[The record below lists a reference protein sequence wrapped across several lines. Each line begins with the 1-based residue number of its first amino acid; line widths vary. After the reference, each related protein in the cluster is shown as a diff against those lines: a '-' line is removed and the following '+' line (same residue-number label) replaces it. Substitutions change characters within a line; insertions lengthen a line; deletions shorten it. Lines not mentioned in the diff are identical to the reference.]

1 VQRDEPIDSRGV
13 TDWERERGREAED
26 AVGHGSEYGGAGH
39 PEEDPRIGGERHP
52 VARMIAIGVVAALV
66 GIGITLLIDWFPA
79 QGDTAADQID
89 TVYDVLLI
97 CSVPVFVLV
106 MTIAIYSVVR
116 FRAKPGDMGDGPPI
130 HGNTRLEIIW
140 VTIPFLLVSA
150 LAAYGWIVLD
160 DIEAKKPN
168 EMVVRVIGQQFT
180 WSFEYPGERVSSTE
194 LVLPEDRPIDFR
206 IRSRDVVHSFWVPQ
220 FRLKSDAVPGLT
232 TKIRLTP
239 DRVGRYQV
247 VCAELC
253 GIGHATMRQL
263 VRVVPAREFN
273 SWLDRRRQPA
283 EGGGGGG
290 GGQAADGEAVFTEND
305 CGACH
310 TLSEAGTNGTVGP
323 DLDNISRAD
332 DEYIEESIVNPNAD
346 VIQGF
351 PRGVMPG
358 NFREQ
363 LSPQELDALVK
374 YLLEAQ
380 K

>member
-1 VQRDEPIDSRGV
+1 V
-13 TDWERERGREAED
+13 TDWEREREAEA
-26 AVGHGSEYGGAGH
+26 AVGHGTEYGGPGH
-39 PEEDPRIGGERHP
+39 PEEDARFHGERHP
-52 VARMIAIGVVAALV
+52 LARMIAIGVGAALI
-66 GIGITLLIDWFPA
+66 GIAITLLIDWFPA

-140 VTIPFLLVSA
+140 VTIPFIMVTA

-160 DIEAKKPN
+160 DIEAKKQN
-168 EMVVRVIGQQFT
+168 ELVVQVTGQQFA
-180 WSFEYPGERVSSTE
+180 WSFEYPEQRVSSTE
-194 LVLPEDRPIDFR
+194 LVLPEGRPIDFR
-206 IRSRDVVHSFWVPQ
+206 IRSRDVVHSFWVPE

-239 DRVGRYQV
+239 DGVGRYQV

-253 GIGHATMRQL
+253 GIGHSTMRQL
-263 VRVVPAREFN
+263 VRVVPPSAFN
-273 SWLDRRRQPA
+273 AWLDRRRQA
-283 EGGGGGG
+283 DGGGGGGGGG
-290 GGQAADGEAVFTEND
+290 GGQAAADGEAVFNENG
-305 CGACH
+305 CGSCH

-323 DLDNISRAD
+323 DLDNISQADRA
-332 DEYIEESIVNPNAD
+332 YIEQSIVDPNAD
-346 VIQGF
+346 VVQGF
-351 PRGVMPG
+351 PRDVMPA

-363 LSPQELDALVK
+363 LSQQELDALVK